1 MYNRGMSTRALVT
14 SIVSFES
21 FADGSGAPATIEVR
35 QGRLAARFAL
45 DLVGGEIPTC
55 HGLGSGLSSYMTHRA
70 AEAARRLYMARV
82 AELGAEWLDLNRAM
96 YSEG

>member
-45 DLVGGEIPTC
+45 DLLGGEPTC

-70 AEAARRLYMARV
+70 ADAAKRLYLARV
-82 AELGAEWLDLNRAM
+82 ADLGSEWRDLNRAM